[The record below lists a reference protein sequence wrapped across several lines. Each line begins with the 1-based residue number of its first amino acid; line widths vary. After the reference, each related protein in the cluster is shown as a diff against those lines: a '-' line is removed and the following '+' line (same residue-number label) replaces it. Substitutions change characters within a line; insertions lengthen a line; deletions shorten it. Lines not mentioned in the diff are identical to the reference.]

1 MFELPVVFLSAAL
14 SLALS
19 ADPAASNANRV
30 APILPLLTAPDRRVR
45 TVDRYVSNMLVEGVR
60 RSATFGELIARLN
73 ATDVIVYI
81 EPVDHLPATIA
92 GRLMLIPLAHHQRYL
107 RVQVR
112 AGLLPHDLI
121 SLIGHELRHAL
132 EIADSPDVRDERAL
146 ITLYKRIGEA
156 GSSLH
161 AYDTR
166 AAQDT
171 GHQVRTELRQ
181 STIGA

>member
-19 ADPAASNANRV
+19 ADPASSNANRV
-30 APILPLLTAPDRRVR
+30 APILPLLTSPDRRVR
-45 TVDRYVSNMLVEGVR
+45 TVDRHVNNMLAEGVR
-60 RSATFGELIARLN
+60 RSATFGDLIAKIN

-107 RVQVR
+107 RIQVR
-112 AGLLPHDLI
+112 TGLLAEELI
-121 SLIGHELRHAL
+121 ALIAHELRHAL
-132 EIADSPDVRDERAL
+132 EIAASPDVRDERGL
-146 ITLYKRIGEA
+146 ITLYKRIGES
-156 GSSLH
+156 GSGLH

-171 GHQVRTELRQ
+171 GYQVRAELSQ
-181 STIGA
+181 ST

>member
-1 MFELPVVFLSAAL
+1 
-14 SLALS
+14 
-19 ADPAASNANRV
+19 
-30 APILPLLTAPDRRVR
+30 LPLLTSPDRRVR
-45 TVDRYVSNMLVEGVR
+45 TVDRYLNDLLVVGVR
-60 RSATFGELIARLN
+60 RSATFGDLITRVN

-92 GRLMLIPLAHHQRYL
+92 GRLMLIPLAHRQRYL
-107 RVQVR
+107 RIQVR
-112 AGLLPHDLI
+112 TGLLPDDLI

-132 EIADSPDVRDERAL
+132 EIAESPDVRDERAL

-156 GSSLH
+156 GSGLH

-171 GHQVRTELRQ
+171 GHQVRAELTQ